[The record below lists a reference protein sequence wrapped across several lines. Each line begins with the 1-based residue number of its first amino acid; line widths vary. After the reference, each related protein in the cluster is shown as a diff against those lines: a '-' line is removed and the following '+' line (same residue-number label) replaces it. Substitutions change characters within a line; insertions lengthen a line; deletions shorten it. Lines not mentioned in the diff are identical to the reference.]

1 MPKARFR
8 WTPPATRGER
18 EADPG
23 FAVALARQA
32 GVFFAEPKREGE
44 PYTVRRAGAVVFTAD
59 SIPEV
64 VAFLRGE
71 LESAEEPHR

>member
-1 MPKARFR
+1 MPKIRTH
-8 WTPPATRGER
+8 WQPPRSRGER

-44 PYTVRRAGAVVFTAD
+44 PYSVRRAGAVVFKAPTVH
-59 SIPEV
+59 EV
-64 VAFLRGE
+64 VAYLRTALQAVGE
-71 LESAEEPHR
+71 HT

>member
-1 MPKARFR
+1 MPKIRTH
-8 WTPPATRGER
+8 WQPPRSRGER

-44 PYTVRRAGAVVFTAD
+44 PYSVRRAGAVIFEAD

-64 VAFLRGE
+64 VAFLRDQLQE
-71 LESAEEPHR
+71 HQT